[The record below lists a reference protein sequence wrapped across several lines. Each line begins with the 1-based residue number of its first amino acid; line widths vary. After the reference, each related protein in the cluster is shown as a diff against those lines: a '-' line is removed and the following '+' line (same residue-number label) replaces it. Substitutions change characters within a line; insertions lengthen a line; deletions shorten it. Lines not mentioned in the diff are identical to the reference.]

1 MGNELAGRVALVTG
15 ASKGIGAGVAT
26 AFGHAGANVAV
37 GYARDHEGAER
48 VAAEIGAAG
57 GRAITV
63 QCDLART
70 ADIEAMVAKTVAAFG
85 PIDTL
90 VNNAGVFNYRAL
102 TDIEETHFHDIFNTN
117 VLGLL
122 MTTKIV
128 VANLNSAGGS
138 VINISSLS
146 ALGAAPGRAVYAS
159 SKAAVNAI
167 TKVLALELAE
177 RKIRVNAIMPGYF
190 DTEGA
195 RAFGIKGT
203 EAEIQLL
210 AATPLEKRPGHPS
223 DLSPVAIFL
232 ASGASAWKTGE
243 ILTVSG
249 GYVEDSG
256 LTTTDWIS
264 GRIAW
269 PIAPF
274 R

>member
-1 MGNELAGRVALVTG
+1 MSKELAGKVALVTG
-15 ASKGIGAGVAT
+15 ASKGIGAGIAT
-26 AFGHAGANVAV
+26 AFGCAGANVAV
-37 GYARDHEGAER
+37 GYARDQEGAER
-48 VAAEIGAAG
+48 VASEIGAAG

-63 QCDLART
+63 RGDLAKT
-70 ADIEAMVAKTVAAFG
+70 ADVEAMVAKAAATLG

-90 VNNAGVFNYRAL
+90 VNNAAGFDFRAL
-102 TDIEETHFHDIFNTN
+102 PDIDEAHFHHIFNTN

-122 MTTKIV
+122 TTTRFA
-128 VANLNSAGGS
+128 VAHFNAAGGS

-146 ALGAAPGRAVYAS
+146 ALGNAPNSAVYSA

-195 RAFGIKGT
+195 RSIGVKGSEQ
-203 EAEIQLL
+203 EARLI

-232 ASGASAWKTGE
+232 ASRASAWMTGE

-249 GYVEDSG
+249 GQ
-256 LTTTDWIS
+256 
-264 GRIAW
+264 R
-269 PIAPF
+269 
-274 R
+274 

>member
-1 MGNELAGRVALVTG
+1 MGNELAGKVALVTG

-37 GYARDHEGAER
+37 GYARDHRGADR

-90 VNNAGVFNYRAL
+90 VNNAGVFGYRAL

-122 MTTKIV
+122 MTTKV
-128 VANLNSAGGS
+128 AVANFNSAGGS

-203 EAEIQLL
+203 EAEAQLL

-232 ASGASAWKTGE
+232 ASGASAWMTGE

-249 GYVEDSG
+249 G
-256 LTTTDWIS
+256 L
-264 GRIAW
+264 R
-269 PIAPF
+269 
-274 R
+274 